1 VIKRIT
7 LLHNSS
13 NLVKQNVDDVV
24 EFIKAVEDA
33 SASIEAAVEEQ
44 SAVVNSISNFVL
56 SLNDKVMLSETHTQE
71 IIKEADKLATLIE
84 TL

>member
-1 VIKRIT
+1 MIKRIT

-24 EFIKAVEDA
+24 KFIKAVEDA

>member
-1 VIKRIT
+1 MIKRIT
-7 LLHNSS
+7 LLQNSS

>member
-44 SAVVNSISNFVL
+44 SAIVNSISNFVL

>member
-1 VIKRIT
+1 MIKRIT